1 MSLTNLSLTPFLIGL
16 AAIAALLVI
25 LQLLRVRYQRE
36 DVVTTMFWREAIEE
50 SRARVL
56 LKRFRHPWAYLLV
69 FAIAALLWLAL
80 AEPQRAASD
89 QTDYVVL
96 LDGSAL
102 MASGDLYER
111 AASELL
117 SQIGQLPR
125 DRRRVYWCGGRHG
138 LLLDRGEESVL
149 LGMRLKDRQP
159 EASPASVDAFLLKE
173 LESCQDETIV
183 YLFGKAAVDKGVLEA
198 MPDTVTVN
206 HVRDGE
212 RDIRRGLNNGG
223 VAAIGVAPAASGI
236 YDRVDVLVDWD
247 SRGIGWEKAPLS
259 VDLDGVPWEGV
270 SEGDPDAR
278 VRVLSDLPA
287 NGQTLTVRFSGADDL
302 DLDNQAQLVLPI
314 RESIRVRVAEP
325 LRELLTPILKVDRAV
340 TLVDENPDIVLGESA
355 SEPHLLLVARES
367 QKEAFVLSDRWPT
380 TRAQQAVEVAFQEI
394 GIDQID
400 ATALATSLN
409 TTVRLGAEEGETKA
423 IRVWGDLFSPNYNL
437 MQSSAFPLFI
447 AKAVRWLADEPELT
461 PYVAVGESN
470 ESLTIA
476 GASFAPPRVGHYDA
490 AGGSKVIASLV
501 PPLGGPSK
509 MKGVDFVLKT
519 TSSDSDQPW
528 ITWLL
533 LLVLVLLFLEW
544 VFFQKGWMP

>member
-1 MSLTNLSLTPFLIGL
+1 MPHP
-16 AAIAALLVI
+16 LVG
-25 LQLLRVRYQRE
+25 
-36 DVVTTMFWREAIEE
+36 
-50 SRARVL
+50 
-56 LKRFRHPWAYLLV
+56 LLV

-96 LDGSAL
+96 LDGSAV

-206 HVRDGE
+206 HVRDWE

-287 NGQTLTVRFSGADDL
+287 NGQTLTVRQHPADADVRHRL
-302 DLDNQAQLVLPI
+302 ARTKRCISLP
-314 RESIRVRVAEP
+314 
-325 LRELLTPILKVDRAV
+325 T
-340 TLVDENPDIVLGESA
+340 
-355 SEPHLLLVARES
+355 
-367 QKEAFVLSDRWPT
+367 
-380 TRAQQAVEVAFQEI
+380 
-394 GIDQID
+394 
-400 ATALATSLN
+400 
-409 TTVRLGAEEGETKA
+409 
-423 IRVWGDLFSPNYNL
+423 
-437 MQSSAFPLFI
+437 
-447 AKAVRWLADEPELT
+447 
-461 PYVAVGESN
+461 
-470 ESLTIA
+470 
-476 GASFAPPRVGHYDA
+476 
-490 AGGSKVIASLV
+490 
-501 PPLGGPSK
+501 
-509 MKGVDFVLKT
+509 
-519 TSSDSDQPW
+519 
-528 ITWLL
+528 
-533 LLVLVLLFLEW
+533 
-544 VFFQKGWMP
+544 